1 VAAAQRAYFSLACLL
16 SFMSAISVPAPPET
30 ALNSDGLAEVLLA
43 VSLTGIM
50 LMHPRYE
57 AGTGALC
64 DFDEL
69 RLNPAAQRMLRLP
82 EHPAG
87 SFLTLFPTAVAAGVF
102 GFYRDAFLSGQPA
115 RRQNL
120 YQHDGLDGYYVLA
133 AQPHQQVLVVS
144 FTDSND
150 HSRTAAE
157 EALRAS
163 QAGELAARQEA
174 ERERTT
180 LRLTLE
186 QAPIAIAILD
196 GPAHIVTFAN
206 VEMALLWGRPLAS
219 IIGQPH
225 FEALP
230 DIAGQGFEAIFAAV
244 YHTGQPYYLREQ
256 YIDIA
261 RADGGQLVPG
271 YFHIAYQPL
280 RDAQG
285 VITGVIASATE
296 VTEQV
301 LARRQAEQLTHTLEE
316 QVLART
322 QEATQQSQYLER
334 LLMEAPSAICTL
346 AGPDLVFE
354 LVNPGYQ
361 ALFPARQLVGRP
373 VLAALPEL
381 AGSPVEAML
390 RGVYE
395 TGATFYG
402 DEVLMHFARPGDGQL
417 EDRYFNFVYQA
428 RYATTGQ
435 VDGLVVFAF
444 EVTEQVRT
452 RQQTATMQAAM
463 LAVAQR
469 RAQERQDL
477 YQIFEQTPAAI
488 VLLREPDHRIDYY
501 NPAFT
506 ELFPPEEWPGPIQG
520 HTLGEVYPRV
530 RVAGLVALL
539 DRVYATGE
547 SQMVIEMPLAE
558 LQPGSPR
565 YVTFSYQAYHEADH
579 IVGVAAFVYDV
590 TEQVLARQAREAQQQ
605 QLEELLAQAP
615 VAICV
620 FQGPDYVLELV
631 NPLMGEMLGHPPSQ
645 LTGRPFFEA
654 LPELQGQGLRAVLD
668 EVRRTDV
675 PFVAQS
681 QPIRLA
687 RHRPGET
694 GYFDFVYQPLHR
706 AAGAAAVVCV
716 ATEVTAQV
724 TARQQVHALNE
735 ELAAINAAM
744 LATNEELHHANR
756 SLTRTNTDLDTFVYS
771 ASHDLKSPITN
782 IEGLLL
788 ALRQQLPPADQLPAL
803 VPRLFEMM
811 DGAVRRFQQTL
822 GHLTDVSRLQQA
834 MLDEP
839 TEAVDL
845 AALAED
851 VRLDMLPELTA
862 ADATLRV
869 QLEACP
875 TVYFSAKNLRS
886 ILYNLLSNAVKY
898 RAPDRPPVV
907 ELRCRPATPGQVV
920 LEVQDNGLGLT
931 EQQQGELFR
940 LFRRLHHHVPGSGVG
955 LYMVKKMVEN
965 AGGTLTVQSAPGVGS
980 TFTAVLP
987 APGPAPS

>member
-1 VAAAQRAYFSLACLL
+1 
-16 SFMSAISVPAPPET
+16 MSAISTPPA
-30 ALNSDGLAEVLLA
+30 ASLAEALLE
-43 VSLTGIM
+43 VSLTGLM
-50 LMHPRYE
+50 LMRPRYAADTE
-57 AGTGALC
+57 ILC
-64 DFDEL
+64 DFDQL
-69 RLNPAAQRMLRLP
+69 RLNPAAQRMLGLP
-82 EHPAG
+82 EYPAE
-87 SFLTLFPTAVAAGVF
+87 SFLTLYPAATEVGVF
-102 GFYRDAFLSGQPA
+102 EFYRAAFLSGQLA
-115 RRQNL
+115 QRQNL

-133 AQPHQQVLVVS
+133 AQPHGQVLIVS
-144 FTDSND
+144 FTDNND
-150 HSRTAAE
+150 RWRTATE

-163 QAGELAARQEA
+163 QARELAARQEA

-180 LRLTLE
+180 LKLTLE
-186 QAPIAIAILD
+186 QAPIAIGILD
-196 GPAHIVTFAN
+196 GPGYVVTFAN
-206 VEMALLWGRPLAS
+206 EEMGQLWGRPLAQV
-219 IIGQPH
+219 IGRPH

-230 DIAGQGFEAIFAAV
+230 DLAGQGFEAIFAEV

-256 YIDIA
+256 YANIA
-261 RADGGQLVPG
+261 RGGPGQLVPG
-271 YFHIAYQPL
+271 YFHITYQPL

-285 VITGVIASATE
+285 GITGIIASATE

-322 QEATQQSQYLER
+322 QEATQQSTYLER
-334 LLMEAPSAICTL
+334 LLMEAPAAICTL
-346 AGPDLVFE
+346 AGPNLVFE

-361 ALFPARQLVGRP
+361 ALFPGRQLVGQP
-373 VLAALPEL
+373 VLTALPEI
-381 AGSPVEAML
+381 AGGPVEAML

-395 TGATFYG
+395 TGVTFYG
-402 DEVLMHFARPGDGQL
+402 NEVLMHFAHPSDGQL
-417 EDRYFNFVYQA
+417 EARHFNFVYQA
-428 RYATTGQ
+428 RYATTSQ

-452 RQQTATMQAAM
+452 RQQTATMQAAL

-506 ELFPPEEWPGPIQG
+506 ELFPPEEWQGPIQG
-520 HTLGEVYPRV
+520 HTLSEVYPRV
-530 RVAGLVALL
+530 KVTGLAALL
-539 DRVYATGE
+539 DRVFATGE

-565 YVTFSYQAYHEADH
+565 YVTFSYQAYYEAER

-590 TEQVLARQAREAQQQ
+590 TEQVLARHAREAQQR

-620 FQGPDYVLELV
+620 FEGPSYVLEVV
-631 NPLMGEMLGHPPSQ
+631 NPLMGEMLGRDPDQ
-645 LTGRPFFEA
+645 ITGRPFFEA
-654 LPELQGQGLRAVLD
+654 LPELDGQGLQAVLD
-668 EVRRTDV
+668 EVRRTGV
-675 PFVAQS
+675 PYVAQS
-681 QPIRLA
+681 QPYRLA
-687 RHRPGET
+687 RHQPGEA

-706 AAGAAAVVCV
+706 AGGQGAVVCV

-724 TARQQVHALNE
+724 MARQQVHGLNE
-735 ELAAINAAM
+735 ALAAINATM
-744 LATNEELHHANR
+744 QTTNDELQHANLR
-756 SLTRTNTDLDTFVYS
+756 LTRTNDDLDTFVYS

-788 ALRQQLPPADQLPAL
+788 ALRQQLPPATEQPPL
-803 VPRLFEMM
+803 VPRLLDMM

-822 GHLTDVSRLQQA
+822 GHLTDVTRLQQA
-834 MLDEP
+834 MLDQP

-862 ADATLRV
+862 ADATLH
-869 QLEACP
+869 LDLAACP

-898 RAPDRPPVV
+898 RDPARPPVV
-907 ELRCRPATPGQVV
+907 TLRCRPAAAGQVL
-920 LEVQDNGLGLT
+920 LEVQDNGLGLS
-931 EQQQGELFR
+931 ERQQGELFR
-940 LFRRLHHHVPGSGVG
+940 LFRRLHHHVSGSGVG

-965 AGGTLTVQSAPGVGS
+965 AGGTLAVHSQPGVGS
-980 TFTAVLP
+980 TFTALLP
-987 APGPAPS
+987 APEPAQP

>member
-1 VAAAQRAYFSLACLL
+1 MSDTLNPAQPAAALPSASL
-16 SFMSAISVPAPPET
+16 V
-30 ALNSDGLAEVLLA
+30 EVLLA
-43 VSLTGIM
+43 VSLTGTM
-50 LMHPRYE
+50 LMRPRYA
-57 AGTGALC
+57 AGTAVLC
-64 DFDEL
+64 DFDQL

-87 SFLTLFPTAVAAGVF
+87 SFLTLFPTATEAGVF
-102 GFYRDAFLSGQPA
+102 AFYRDAFLSGQFA
-115 RRQNL
+115 LRQNL

-133 AQPHQQVLVVS
+133 AQPHGELLVVS
-144 FTDSND
+144 FTDNND

-163 QAGELAARQEA
+163 QARELAARQEA
-174 ERERTT
+174 ERERAT
-180 LRLTLE
+180 LKLTLE
-186 QAPIAIAILD
+186 QAPIAIAILE
-196 GPAHIVTFAN
+196 GPTHIVTFAN
-206 VEMALLWGRPLAS
+206 EEMALLWGRPLGQ
-219 IIGQPH
+219 IIGRPH

-230 DIAGQGFEAIFAAV
+230 DLAGQGFETIFAEV

-261 RADGGQLVPG
+261 RADEGKLAPG
-271 YFHIAYQPL
+271 YFHIVYQPL

-285 VITGVIASATE
+285 AITGIIASATE

-301 LARRQAEQLTHTLEE
+301 LARQQAEQLSHTLEQ

-322 QEATQQSQYLER
+322 QEVTQQSSYLER
-334 LLMEAPSAICTL
+334 LLMEAPAAICTL
-346 AGPDLVFE
+346 AGPELVFE

-361 ALFPARQLVGRP
+361 ALFPGRRLVSQP
-373 VLAALPEL
+373 VLAALPEI
-381 AGSPVEAML
+381 AGGPVEAML

-395 TGATFYG
+395 TGVTFHG
-402 DEVLMHFARPGDGQL
+402 DEVLMQFARPGDKQL

-428 RYATTGQ
+428 RYGATGLI
-435 VDGLVVFAF
+435 DGLVVFAF

-452 RQQTATMQAAM
+452 RQQTTTMQAAM

-501 NPAFT
+501 NPAFA
-506 ELFPPEEWPGPIQG
+506 ELFPREEWQGPIQG

-530 RVAGLVALL
+530 KLAGLVALL

-565 YVTFSYQAYHEADH
+565 YVTFSYQAYYEAER

-590 TEQVLARQAREAQQQ
+590 TEQVLARHAREAQRR

-620 FQGPDYVLELV
+620 FQGPRYVLELV
-631 NPLMGEMLGHPPSQ
+631 NPLMGEMLGHAPDHV
-645 LTGRPFFEA
+645 TGQPFFEA
-654 LPELQGQGLRAVLD
+654 LPELEGQGLRAVLD
-668 EVRRTDV
+668 EVRRTGV
-675 PFVAQS
+675 PYVAQS
-681 QPIRLA
+681 QAIRLA
-687 RHRPGET
+687 RHLPGET
-694 GYFDFVYQPLHR
+694 GYFDFVYQPLLR
-706 AAGAAAVVCV
+706 AGGARDVVCV
-716 ATEVTAQV
+716 ATDVTAQV
-724 TARQQVHALNE
+724 TARHQVHALNE
-735 ELAAINAAM
+735 ALATINAAM
-744 LATNEELHHANR
+744 LTTNEELQHTNLR
-756 SLTRTNTDLDTFVYS
+756 LTRTNADLDTFVYS

-788 ALRQQLPPADQLPAL
+788 ALRQQLPPVAQQPAL
-803 VPRLFEMM
+803 VPRLLDMM

-822 GHLTDVSRLQQA
+822 GHLTDVTRLQQA
-834 MLDEP
+834 MLDQP
-839 TEAVDL
+839 AEAVDL

-862 ADATLRV
+862 ADATLRMD
-869 QLEACP
+869 LAACP
-875 TVYFSAKNLRS
+875 TVYFAAKTLRS

-898 RAPDRPPVV
+898 RAPGRPAVV
-907 ELRCRPATPGQVV
+907 ELRCRPAGPGQVM
-920 LEVQDNGLGLT
+920 LQVQDNGLGLS

-965 AGGTLTVQSAPGVGS
+965 AGGTLTVQSEPGVGS
-980 TFTAVLP
+980 TFTVVLP
-987 APGPAPS
+987 APSPAHS

>member
-1 VAAAQRAYFSLACLL
+1 
-16 SFMSAISVPAPPET
+16 MSEISVSTVPPST
-30 ALNSDGLAEVLLA
+30 GLAEVLLV

-50 LMHPRYE
+50 LMRPRYA
-57 AGTGALC
+57 AGTGELC
-64 DFDEL
+64 DFDSI

-82 EHPAG
+82 EYPAE
-87 SFLTLFPTAVAAGVF
+87 SFLTLYPTAAEAGVF
-102 GFYRDAFLSGQPA
+102 AFYRDAFLSGQLA
-115 RRQNL
+115 QRQNL
-120 YQHDGLDGYYVLA
+120 YQHDGLDGYYALVAQRCEELLA
-133 AQPHQQVLVVS
+133 VS
-144 FTDSND
+144 FTDNND

-163 QAGELAARQEA
+163 QARELAARQEA
-174 ERERTT
+174 ERERAT
-180 LRLTLE
+180 LQLTLE

-196 GPAHIVTFAN
+196 GPTHVVTFAN
-206 VEMALLWGRPLAS
+206 EEMALLWGRPLAQ
-219 IIGQPH
+219 IIGRPH

-230 DIAGQGFEAIFAAV
+230 DLGGQGFEAIFAEV
-244 YHTGQPYYLREQ
+244 YQTGQPYYLREQ
-256 YIDIA
+256 YVDIA
-261 RADGGQLVPG
+261 RAGSGQLAPG
-271 YFHIAYQPL
+271 YFHIVYQPL
-280 RDAQG
+280 RNARG
-285 VITGVIASATE
+285 IITGIIASATE

-301 LARRQAEQLTHTLEE
+301 LARQQAEQLAHTLEV

-322 QEATQQSQYLER
+322 QEATQQSHYLER
-334 LLMEAPSAICTL
+334 LLMEAPAAICTL

-361 ALFPARQLVGRP
+361 ALFPGRQLAGQA

-381 AGSPVEAML
+381 AGGPVEDML

-395 TGATFYG
+395 TGVTFHG
-402 DEVLMHFARPGDGQL
+402 DEVLMQFARPNDGQL
-417 EDRYFNFVYQA
+417 EDRYFNFIYQA
-428 RYATTGQ
+428 RYDTAGSI
-435 VDGLVVFAF
+435 DGLVVFAF

-452 RQQTATMQAAM
+452 RRQTTTMQAAM

-488 VLLREPDHRIDYY
+488 VLLREPNHRIDYY
-501 NPAFT
+501 NPAFE
-506 ELFPPEEWPGPIQG
+506 ELFPPEEWLGPIQG

-530 RVAGLVALL
+530 KLAGLVALL
-539 DRVYATGE
+539 DRVYDTGE
-547 SQMVIEMPLAE
+547 SQVVLEMPLAE

-565 YVTFSYQAYHEADH
+565 YVTFAYQAYREAEV

-590 TEQVLARQAREAQQQ
+590 TEQVLARHAREAQQQ

-620 FQGPDYVLELV
+620 FRGPDYVLELV
-631 NPLMGEMLGHPPSQ
+631 NPLMGDMLEHAPGQ
-645 LTGRPFFEA
+645 ITGRPFFEA
-654 LPELQGQGLRAVLD
+654 VPELDGQGLRAVLD
-668 EVRRTDV
+668 EVRRTGV
-675 PFVAQS
+675 PYVAQS
-681 QPIRLA
+681 QPYRLA
-687 RHRPGET
+687 RHRPGEV

-706 AAGAAAVVCV
+706 ATSELAVVCV

-744 LATNEELHHANR
+744 RATNEELHQANLR
-756 SLTRTNTDLDTFVYS
+756 LTRTNADLDTFVYS

-788 ALRQQLPPADQLPAL
+788 ALRQQLPPAAQQPEL
-803 VPRLFEMM
+803 VPRLLELM

-822 GHLTDVSRLQQA
+822 GHLTDVTRLQQA
-834 MLDEP
+834 MLDQP

-845 AALAED
+845 LALAED
-851 VRLDMLPELTA
+851 VRLDMQPELTA
-862 ADATLRV
+862 ADATLT
-869 QLEACP
+869 LDLAACP
-875 TVYFSAKNLRS
+875 TVYFAAKNLRS

-898 RAPDRPPVV
+898 RAPDRPAVV
-907 ELRCRPATPGQVV
+907 ELRCRPAAPGQVV
-920 LEVQDNGLGLT
+920 LEVQDNGLGLS

-965 AGGTLTVQSAPGVGS
+965 AGGTLTVQSQPGVGS
-980 TFTAVLP
+980 TFTVVLP
-987 APGPAPS
+987 APGPTPS